1 MISAHIQSIFLK
13 NTSVRTVCSVLWGDS
28 LFSATRFLDNAKPA
42 SSVEF
47 FWLCVDVVKI
57 HDRISPLRKFFQ
69 QYMYSQVWFLDSW
82 TFGSCVLKNKCL
94 MTKLY
99 EDVTIWKS
107 SSVREARVWTV
118 VLWGVRL
125 LCLFNSHA
133 LVLHIWGEGTV
144 RRPVGLILL
153 MPPSRIQILGY
164 FIFTRWAANSAVCF
178 ATFPTMTM
186 TFPLKLWSMAV

>member
-1 MISAHIQSIFLK
+1 ME
-13 NTSVRTVCSVLWGDS
+13 DS
-28 LFSATRFLDNAKPA
+28 FFSATRFLDNVKPA

-47 FWLCVDVVKI
+47 FWLCVGVVKNTWSDFTMKKILSAI
-57 HDRISPLRKFFQ
+57 HVQS
-69 QYMYSQVWFLDSW
+69 SFLDSW

-107 SSVREARVWTV
+107 SSVRVARLWTV
-118 VLWGVRL
+118 VLRGVRL
-125 LCLFNSHA
+125 FCPFNSHA
-133 LVLHIWGEGTV
+133 LVLHIWGDGTV

-164 FIFTRWAANSAVCF
+164 FIFTRWAANWKKKKDKFIKDTQNWYLSNPIFFSSCNRQNNSDITAV
-178 ATFPTMTM
+178 TVLSTNH
-186 TFPLKLWSMAV
+186 